1 MSDHNGPGQA
11 AGDCIWRGF
20 AAAVL
25 VLCAVAGGRCLG
37 ARSLNVPR
45 PPVGALSAAR
55 SALAIH
61 SELVYFGY
69 FGDGFCRLGLYHY
82 FTSRLCSIPRGMF
95 HSAMNAHD
103 PSRCAMLL
111 VHSVFL
117 KKKKKCE
124 LTHLYTDHG
133 AMIKHEPTFKLLSS
147 L

>member
-1 MSDHNGPGQA
+1 MSDHDGPGQA

-95 HSAMNAHD
+95 HSAMIPQLA
-103 PSRCAMLL
+103 PCCWFTL
-111 VHSVFL
+111 FFFK